1 MSMQREKEN
10 VQQDL
15 ERSRKDLG
23 EAYQMKAELE
33 MTREE
38 SFTLKSQLDDE
49 EQNRLEI
56 RDDLYRSSRNA
67 I

>member
-1 MSMQREKEN
+1 MQREKEN

-15 ERSRKDLG
+15 ERSQKDLG

-56 RDDLYRSSRNA
+56 RDDLYRSS
-67 I
+67 

>member
-1 MSMQREKEN
+1 MSVQREKETL
-10 VQQDL
+10 QEDL
-15 ERSRKDLG
+15 ERTQKDLG

-49 EQNRLEI
+49 EQNRLNNFK
-56 RDDLYRSSRNA
+56 LMF
-67 I
+67 

>member
-56 RDDLYRSSRNA
+56 RDDLYRSS
-67 I
+67 